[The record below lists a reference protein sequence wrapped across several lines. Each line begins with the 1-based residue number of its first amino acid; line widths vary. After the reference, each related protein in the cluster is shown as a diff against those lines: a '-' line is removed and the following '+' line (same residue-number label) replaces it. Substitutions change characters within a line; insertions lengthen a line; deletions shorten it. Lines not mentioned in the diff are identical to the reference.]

1 MAATYCPKL
10 GAALAPTLWRGA
22 PSRQDMDALAPLL
35 DAIGSVHAPRPLG
48 PPQSSFNE
56 GDGVRIVGLTSASGV
71 ALNGLEGRVNAPINI
86 GGRHCV
92 YVAGRGVMLKP
103 ENLRK
108 VLLTPDMEEA
118 SAADADE
125 ELNSQVNVFESG
137 PRRPRHHRWS
147 ST

>member
-1 MAATYCPKL
+1 MRTSCGYLAIGRYLLPQTWRF
-10 GAALAPTLWRGA
+10 ALQRRPLVDALSAG
-22 PSRQDMDALAPLL
+22 QMDALAPLL

-56 GDGVRIVGLTSASGV
+56 GDGVRIVGLTSASGL
-71 ALNGLEGRVNAPINI
+71 ALNGLEGRVNTPINA

-125 ELNSQVNVFESG
+125 ELNSQVRKLVHG
-137 PRRPRHHRWS
+137 G
-147 ST
+147 